1 MKILNYEL
9 SLKVWK
15 QSQNFFIHVICFWRG
30 VKLAI
35 WKDQQT
41 EDDDEEDEDLDVT
54 EEEN

>member
-15 QSQNFFIHVICFWRG
+15 QSQNFFIHVIFLKKS

-35 WKDQQT
+35 WTPVGYQYFDNILPEKSI
-41 EDDDEEDEDLDVT
+41 L
-54 EEEN
+54 